1 MGRWELGRWEL
12 GRWELGRW
20 ELGRW
25 ELGRWELGRWELG
38 RKRQVWEELH
48 RNYELQTSQAGFVAE
63 TAGSLGI
70 EVEDITN

>member
-1 MGRWELGRWEL
+1 M
-12 GRWELGRW
+12 
-20 ELGRW
+20 
-25 ELGRWELGRWELG
+25 GRWELGRWELG